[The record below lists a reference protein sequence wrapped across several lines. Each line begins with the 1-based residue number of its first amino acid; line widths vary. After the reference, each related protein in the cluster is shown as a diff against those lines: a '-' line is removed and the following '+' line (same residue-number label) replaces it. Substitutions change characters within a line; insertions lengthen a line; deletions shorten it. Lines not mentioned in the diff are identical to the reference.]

1 MNTSA
6 INNGVEQVAASV
18 EQAASSELGKIM
30 EDVETLL
37 SKIATVS
44 GIDVAD
50 LRARVQDK
58 VIAAKISIKAGAKQ
72 VSESAQTV
80 ATATDGYVHRSPWQ
94 AVGFAALAGIGVG
107 FLLARR

>member
-1 MNTSA
+1 MNTSTTP
-6 INNGVEQVAASV
+6 NGVEQLAASV
-18 EQAASSELGKIM
+18 EQAAESELGKIM
-30 EDVETLL
+30 QDVETLL
-37 SKIATVS
+37 SKIAAVS

-58 VIAAKISIKAGAKQ
+58 VTAAKISMQAGARHA
-72 VSESAQTV
+72 SESAQAV

-94 AVGFAALAGIGVG
+94 AIGFAALAGVGVG